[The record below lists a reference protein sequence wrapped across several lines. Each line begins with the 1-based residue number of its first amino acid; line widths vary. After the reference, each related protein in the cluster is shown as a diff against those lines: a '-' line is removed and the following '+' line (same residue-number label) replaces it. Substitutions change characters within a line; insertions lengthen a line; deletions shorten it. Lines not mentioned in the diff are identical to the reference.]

1 MTQRFVFIS
10 LLVLCTSCEFFMPSP
25 QQEAVARVGENYLYA
40 SDIKELITPSMTR
53 EDSARVVQKYISDW
67 ATKQLLMKKAKINLP
82 EEKQNTYNSLVE
94 NYRTDLFT
102 KEYKDIIATKTLD
115 STISPSEMERFYE
128 ATKPNFIL
136 NEELIKLRY
145 LHIGNDNTSIDKI
158 KAQFVRFD
166 SIDKVELTQ
175 KEIQFKSHSLNDS
188 VWVKVSTVLDAV
200 PIITVENVDQLLKKD
215 NFVELQD
222 SLGVYLIYVNDV
234 LFRNEEAPISYV
246 KPTIEQI
253 ILNGRKLEL
262 IKKLE
267 KDILEDAI
275 KNKQFE
281 EFPN

>member
-40 SDIKELITPSMTR
+40 SDIKELITPSMTK

-67 ATKQLLMKKAKINLP
+67 ATKQLLMQKAKINLP

-102 KEYKDIIATKTLD
+102 KEYKDIIATKILD
-115 STISPSEMERFYE
+115 STISPSEMESFYE
-128 ATKPNFIL
+128 ANKPNFIL

-188 VWVKVSTVLDAV
+188 VWVKVSTVMDAV

-234 LFRNEEAPISYV
+234 LFRNEEAPLSYV

>member
-10 LLVLCTSCEFFMPSP
+10 LIVLCTSCEFFIPLP
-25 QQEAVARVGENYLYA
+25 QQEAIARVDENYLYT
-40 SDIKELITPSMTR
+40 SDIKELITPSMTK
-53 EDSARVVQKYISDW
+53 EDSVRVVQKYINDW

-82 EEKQNTYNSLVE
+82 EEKQNAYNSLVE

-115 STISPSEMERFYE
+115 STISLSEMERLYE
-128 ATKPNFIL
+128 ANKPNFIL
-136 NEELIKLRY
+136 NEELVKLRY

-175 KEIQFKSHSLNDS
+175 KEIQFKSHLLNDS
-188 VWVKVSTVLDAV
+188 VWVKVSAVIDAA
-200 PIITVENVDQLLKKD
+200 PIITIENIDQLLKKD

-234 LFRNEEAPISYV
+234 LFRNEEAPLSYV